1 MLNTPLHEWNLKPTE
16 AIALQKE
23 LAKHVIRED
32 QLGEV
37 RTIAGV
43 DMAINE
49 QNGMARAAWA
59 SPHTLGYG
67 STSPPSDVP
76 NRSWLA
82 PTRRWAM
89 KSAPGFP

>member
-1 MLNTPLHEWNLKPTE
+1 MSNTALHEWNLKPAE

-23 LAKHVIRED
+23 LAKRIVRED

-49 QNGMARAAWA
+49 LNAMARAAVVLL
-59 SPHTLGYG
+59 S
-67 STSPPSDVP
+67 
-76 NRSWLA
+76 
-82 PTRRWAM
+82 
-89 KSAPGFP
+89 FPELPA